1 MLSLRNN
8 RFARVTKFK
17 KTFPKSIT
25 NLFLLSA
32 LFLSVLA
39 VVFGINMNTQF
50 VKAQSDP
57 ILGMAVTGDIKC
69 DEQGKDTINK
79 IEEYQDQENGT
90 VDKVLWLG
98 DLSYKKT
105 QKCFFDESNQLPI
118 NDTLAV
124 VGNHD
129 DTEDGANE
137 DEEDNRKL
145 RNQTL
150 EKYGLPAEGYYS
162 RTWNVTD
169 SQSNSSND
177 VLVIGMYTHAE
188 FEEDSDQFNFIEK
201 TLKDNANLSKPASLI
216 IVMMHKPMVTCE
228 CDHPKDDD
236 DKLPDARRYHPLFAQ
251 FGVDLVLQG
260 HNHNVQYYDPVDG
273 VMYILSGAGGAGH
286 HDFDNNEKFP
296 RSGTGISNI
305 TKVYSNDGTY
315 GFTLLEANF
324 DTFELKGSLIS
335 NRGTPERNS
344 NFTMQFAN

>member
-1 MLSLRNN
+1 MSLSIKNCVAGFAKLFPKLNENLSLPS
-8 RFARVTKFK
+8 V
-17 KTFPKSIT
+17 
-25 NLFLLSA
+25 

-39 VVFGINMNTQF
+39 AVFGISINIEFIM
-50 VKAQSDP
+50 AQSDP
-57 ILGMAVTGDIKC
+57 ILGIAVTGDIHC
-69 DEQGKDTINK
+69 GDQGKNTINK
-79 IEEYQDQENGT
+79 IEEYQANGT

-105 QKCFFDESNQLPI
+105 QNCFFEESNRLPI

-137 DEEDNRKL
+137 EEEDNIKL

-150 EKYGLPAEGYYS
+150 EKYGLPAKGYYN
-162 RTWNVTD
+162 RTWHVTD
-169 SQSNSSND
+169 PQSNSSND

-188 FEEDSDQFNFIEK
+188 FEEDSDQFNFIKK
-201 TLKDNANLSKPASLI
+201 TLNDNANLSKPAPLI
-216 IVMMHKPMVTCE
+216 IVMMHKPMVTCKCE
-228 CDHPKDDD
+228 HPKDDD

-273 VMYILSGAGGAGH
+273 VMYILSGAGGKGH
-286 HDFDNNEKFP
+286 HVFDNNEKFP

-305 TKVYSNDGTY
+305 TKTYSNDDTF

-324 DTFELKGSLIS
+324 DTNELKGSLIS
-335 NRGTPERNS
+335 NRGTPESGS
-344 NFTMQFAN
+344 NFTMQFAD